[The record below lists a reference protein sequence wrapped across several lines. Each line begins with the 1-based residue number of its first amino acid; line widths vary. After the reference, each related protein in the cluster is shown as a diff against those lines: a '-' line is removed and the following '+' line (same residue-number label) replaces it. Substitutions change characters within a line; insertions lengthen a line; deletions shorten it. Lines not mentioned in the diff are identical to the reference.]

1 MIKHSQQSKG
11 FMPTKSGPNLS
22 GFYMGNSSNL
32 MQMYQTGGQAS
43 RGAAMLAQA
52 QQRQSDTRK
61 LEDQQRAEGKRQKRG
76 GLFGSLG
83 GLGGG
88 LLGSAALGA
97 LGLGTGGLGLAL
109 AAGLGTALGRGVG
122 ERIGAGKAV
131 DYDSSG
137 TVYGQQS
144 FRDMDEASEDFNKG
158 ILGRAGV
165 AGLKAAATAG
175 LTPGGGIYGKAKS
188 FGIRNMPKQAFQGVA
203 PVATDVQNIVSTPMS
218 ADLPS
223 AIPGTEEA
231 YLQSLSAMDASNVDS
246 LSGLIGGAQDS
257 AEALAS
263 RSQGLE
269 FLGESAM
276 GAPLDPITFG
286 GSSGIDASD
295 TDLLGLL
302 YRSQQGP
309 SESGVGYN
317 RNALLNELYSASP
330 YQANVFASKQDGGLI
345 EYQYGGGV
353 GGIQSILQDAGMS
366 VNSEQLALF
375 EQFDPTSLNRLAE
388 GLQDS
393 LLSGTQQAQQQ
404 QAGMGFAGS
413 GAVQQAQAQ
422 QREGAMDQL
431 GSAQAQ
437 AARDFESQT
446 LGQAAS
452 MISEGAEFRD
462 YVPSAASA
470 PATTVTSLPT
480 VNQGNISFNGVTYV
494 WDSASGSYIS
504 QQEYEADQEG
514 LDYSEYEDYG

>member
-1 MIKHSQQSKG
+1 MIKHPQQSKG

-22 GFYMGNSSNL
+22 GFYMDNSSNL
-32 MQMYQTGGQAS
+32 MQMYQTGGQTS
-43 RGAAMLAQA
+43 RGAAMLARSR
-52 QQRQSDTRK
+52 QRRSDIRK
-61 LEDQQRAEGKRQKRG
+61 LEDQQRAEAKRQKRG
-76 GLFGSLG
+76 GLFGSIG
-83 GLGGG
+83 GIGGG

-97 LGLGTGGLGLAL
+97 LGLGTGGVGLAL
-109 AAGLGTALGRGVG
+109 AAGLGTALGKGVG
-122 ERIGAGKAV
+122 ERIGAGKSV

-144 FRDMDEASEDFNKG
+144 FRDIDESSEEFNKG

-165 AGLKAAATAG
+165 AGLKAGITAG
-175 LTPGGGIYGKAKS
+175 LTPGGGIYGKARGVGGKLRAAQLAKS
-188 FGIRNMPKQAFQGVA
+188 VPIADTGLLNMVELKTPGIDMRSPIFDPLTGSRTGDVISQSKRVFDPSTGAGIGALPDMQFTTEGALGGV
-203 PVATDVQNIVSTPMS
+203 
-218 ADLPS
+218 
-223 AIPGTEEA
+223 E
-231 YLQSLSAMDASNVDS
+231 
-246 LSGLIGGAQDS
+246 SGL
-257 AEALAS
+257 S
-263 RSQGLE
+263 RGL
-269 FLGESAM
+269 S
-276 GAPLDPITFG
+276 LDIPF
-286 GSSGIDASD
+286 SGM
-295 TDLLGLL
+295 
-302 YRSQQGP
+302 
-309 SESGVGYN
+309 E
-317 RNALLNELYSASP
+317 
-330 YQANVFASKQDGGLI
+330 DGGLI

-353 GGIQSILQDAGMS
+353 GAIKSILQDSGMS
-366 VNSEQLALF
+366 ASPEQLALF

-393 LLSGTQQAQQQ
+393 LFSGTQQAQQQ

-413 GAVQQAQAQ
+413 GAVQQAQTQ
-422 QREGAMDQL
+422 QRESAMDQL

-480 VNQGNISFNGVTYV
+480 VNQGNVSFNGVTYV

-504 QQEYEADQEG
+504 QEEYEAGQEG